1 MKTTFT
7 SLGQITV
14 VALFGCVV
22 STTAQIIIPVT
33 AGNIAGGGNFPA
45 STLFDSQ
52 PTAPITN
59 PYAGG
64 GAAINYNNATAGN
77 VTGYIDFGT
86 NFSLYQISETWT
98 AYFAFTSITTPV
110 PFVDLFWSDSITL
123 TRGAPGTFQDET
135 VLNFGTTVVP
145 NGGVGTR
152 QWIRDVD
159 LNATPFTVPFRYL
172 ITSIAPGSFAA
183 YFGNGRAV
191 EIAFVGQTVVVP
203 EPGTYLL
210 LGSGLLVLFLVRRRW
225 VGVEN
230 NGS

>member
-1 MKTTFT
+1 MRTTFA
-7 SLGQITV
+7 SWCQIALV
-14 VALFGCVV
+14 VLFGCVV
-22 STTAQIIIPVT
+22 STTAQIILPVT
-33 AGNIAGGGNFPA
+33 AGNITGGGNFPA

-52 PTAPITN
+52 PASITN
-59 PYAGG
+59 PYTGG
-64 GAAINYNNATAGN
+64 GGAINYNNTNAGN
-77 VTGYIDFGT
+77 VTGYIDFGA
-86 NFSLYQISETWT
+86 NFSTYQILETWT

-110 PFVDLFWSDSITL
+110 PFVDMFWSDSISL
-123 TRGAPGTFQDET
+123 ARGAPGTFQDET

-145 NGGVGTR
+145 NVGTR

-203 EPGTYLL
+203 EPATYVLL
-210 LGSGLLVLFLVRRRW
+210 ASGMLVLVLGRRRRA
-225 VGVEN
+225 GTQ
-230 NGS
+230 NGSS